1 LSAMM
6 EAITITNSGKP
17 IGRWPEAAKALALVS
32 DNKKILLKAAP
43 YGLWCVAQI
52 TFSAWQTIGQRGLKQ
67 ATPARPEDAF
77 GPQAKA
83 VVLVGG
89 LLYPVTHEATA

>member
-1 LSAMM
+1 
-6 EAITITNSGKP
+6 
-17 IGRWPEAAKALALVS
+17 LALVS
-32 DNKKILLKAAP
+32 DNKEILLKAAP
-43 YGLWCVAQI
+43 YGLWCAAQI

-67 ATPARPEDAF
+67 ATPVRPEGWF